1 MYGVFQ
7 TYYESHTLSDRSQ
20 SDIAWIGSLQSGLLL
35 IVCLFVGPVYDA
47 GYTTLLLYVGTTVTV
62 LGMMMASLCSEYWQL
77 LLAQGFA
84 VGIGSGCLYSPA
96 ASIISQYFSKR
107 KGVAF
112 GISALGSSVGRS
124 PNQVSIHSYFQAY
137 NLKVV

>member
-7 TYYESHTLSDRSQ
+7 TYYESHTLSHRSQ

-47 GYTTLLLYVGTTVTV
+47 GYTTLLLYVGTIVIV
-62 LGMMMASLCSEYWQL
+62 LGLLIASLCSEYWQL

-84 VGIGSGCLYSPA
+84 VGIGAGCLYSPA

-107 KGVAF
+107 KGIAF
-112 GISALGSSVGRS
+112 GTSALGSSVGRS
-124 PNQVSIHSYFQAY
+124 PVTSASIHNFG
-137 NLKVV
+137 LTV